1 MGRVPARLNVI
12 NAALVDIWLCG
23 YASIRPTQGG
33 GTYLR
38 IVSGLLCSRKTA
50 ATPGPL
56 RAPGVVDTQRSR
68 VGDPL
73 GSSGNRYSSAIFHA
87 WISEQ
92 EGYRSPSYPRACQSR
107 PRTTVRTTRLQR
119 HKKRSR
125 ISCYFLPGRPT
136 K

>member
-1 MGRVPARLNVI
+1 MGRVSAGLDVI
-12 NAALVDIWLCG
+12 NAALVGIWSWG
-23 YASIRPTQGG
+23 YASISVNPGR

-38 IVSGLLCSRKTA
+38 IVSGLLCSPKTG

-68 VGDPL
+68 VGGAL
-73 GSSGNRYSSAIFHA
+73 GSSGYRYGSAIFHA

-107 PRTTVRTTRLQR
+107 PRTTVGTTRLQQ
-119 HKKRSR
+119 HKKRR
-125 ISCYFLPGRPT
+125 QISCYFLPGRLT